1 MSTNTHID
9 NEISGVSR
17 RGWSGTAQCQ
27 RVAYQSFEPRV
38 NGVIDIDRETG
49 ARCHRIVLGENLV
62 LKRRV
67 IQGNVPVPRVAVGET
82 LLPA

>member
-1 MSTNTHID
+1 MNTNTHID

-49 ARCHRIVLGENLV
+49 ARCHRIVL
-62 LKRRV
+62 
-67 IQGNVPVPRVAVGET
+67 
-82 LLPA
+82 